1 MTKPPA
7 TPDPNPNPETGS
19 LVSPA
24 AMGGIVGGKGF
35 DFQTRYTVCHL
46 PLWLQDGAFHQIFSE
61 GTGDIDIRYLQNGK
75 STRKHIETKD
85 HEVTPSEFKEV
96 IETFRGFDMG
106 MPGVYQHF
114 TLACPS
120 LSAQM
125 RPVETGLARLRGAKP
140 FYDDSIS
147 ALAATRDDVDERMR
161 KHGLSQEQ
169 IQFIHDKVFIEVGHG
184 DLSHDE
190 RALEL
195 FIARLLN
202 HPEFAGKI
210 RAMVQPAYA
219 ELLRRVSA
227 SKGVVLDK
235 ALIEGILRSAVL
247 ADLSQEATVTVWI
260 HNWTK
265 EAFDPP
271 ADYELDWTAHF
282 DRTSRRVP
290 PSDVWNNHLVP
301 QLDALRKQIMT
312 AGAVRTIRL
321 RGKCALSTGVAL
333 GATFPA
339 VGGWRLEIPQPPAK
353 EPWRSDATPTPGYAL
368 QEEIIEVRSDGA
380 DLVLGL
386 NIRGDGRVDVMRY
399 IETTGQAP
407 NAFVFMSPPSQ
418 GAQSIGGA
426 EDACAMT
433 RAVRDRL
440 GEILKARQLRVT
452 RLFFYGPFALSV
464 FLGQQLT
471 SIGQVQLFEYQ
482 DPSYVPSCLLR
493 T

>member
-1 MTKPPA
+1 MEA
-7 TPDPNPNPETGS
+7 
-19 LVSPA
+19 
-24 AMGGIVGGKGF
+24 
-35 DFQTRYTVCHL
+35 
-46 PLWLQDGAFHQIFSE
+46 
-61 GTGDIDIRYLQNGK
+61 
-75 STRKHIETKD
+75 
-85 HEVTPSEFKEV
+85 
-96 IETFRGFDMG
+96 
-106 MPGVYQHF
+106 
-114 TLACPS
+114 
-120 LSAQM
+120 
-125 RPVETGLARLRGAKP
+125 GLARLRGAKP
-140 FYDDSIS
+140 FYDDAAS
-147 ALAATRDDVDERMR
+147 ALDATRDDVDERMR
-161 KHGLSQEQ
+161 KHDLTEEQ

-195 FIARLLN
+195 FIARLLA

-235 ALIEGILRSAVL
+235 PLIESILRSAVL
-247 ADLSQEATVTVWI
+247 VDLSQEASVTVSI

-265 EAFDPP
+265 ETFDPP
-271 ADYELDWTAHF
+271 ADYELDWTANF
-282 DRTSRRVP
+282 DRASRRVP
-290 PSDVWNNHLVP
+290 PPDVWNSDLVP

-312 AGAVRTIRL
+312 TGAMRTIRL

-339 VGGWRLEIPQPPAK
+339 VGGWTFEIPQPPAQQH
-353 EPWRSDATPTPGYAL
+353 WRSDATPTPGYAL
-368 QEEIIEVRSDGA
+368 QEEIIEGRPDGA

-407 NAFVFMSPPSQ
+407 NAFVYMSPPSQ

-426 EDACAMT
+426 EDGCSMA

-440 GEILKARQLRVT
+440 GEILKARQLRMT

-464 FLGQQLT
+464 FVGQQLT
-471 SIGQVQLFEYQ
+471 SIGKIQLFEYQ
-482 DPSYVPSCLLR
+482 DPGYVPSCLLR

>member
-1 MTKPPA
+1 MAKSPS
-7 TPDPNPNPETGS
+7 TPGS
-19 LVSPA
+19 LVSPT

-46 PLWLQDGAFHQIFSE
+46 PLWLQHGGFHQIFSE
-61 GTGDIDIRYLQNGK
+61 GTGDIDVRYVENGK
-75 STRKHIETKD
+75 STRQHIQTKD
-85 HEVTPSEFKEV
+85 HDVTPSEFKDV
-96 IETFRGFDMG
+96 IETFRAIDAG
-106 MPGVYQHF
+106 MAGVYERF

-120 LSAQM
+120 LSAQL
-125 RPVETGLARLRGAKP
+125 RPVETGLARLRHATP
-140 FYDDSIS
+140 FYEDAPS
-147 ALAATRDDVDERMR
+147 ALAPTKADVDERMR
-161 KHGLSQEQ
+161 DHGLNDEQ
-169 IQFIHDKVFIEVGHG
+169 VQFVHDKVFFDVGHG

-190 RALEL
+190 RALEI
-195 FIARLLN
+195 FIARLLS

-219 ELLRRVSA
+219 ELIRRVSG
-227 SKGVVLDK
+227 SKGLVLER
-235 ALIEGILRSAVL
+235 ASIEGFLRSAVL
-247 ADLSQEATVTVWI
+247 ASLSQEASVTVWI
-260 HNWTK
+260 QNWTK
-265 EAFDPP
+265 ETFDPP
-271 ADYELDWTAHF
+271 ADYELDWSSHF
-282 DRTSRRVP
+282 DRASRRVP
-290 PSDVWNNHLVP
+290 IPDVWNDDLIP
-301 QLDALRKQIMT
+301 QLDALRKQIMA

-339 VGGWRLEIPQPPAK
+339 VGGWTFEIPQPPAK
-353 EPWRSDATPTPGYAL
+353 EPWRSGAAPTAGYTL
-368 QEEIIEVRSDGA
+368 QEEITEGRADGT

-386 NIRGDGRVDVMRY
+386 NIRGDGRLDVMRY
-399 IETTGQAP
+399 IAGTGPAP
-407 NAFVFMSPPSQ
+407 NAFVFMSPPTQ

-426 EDACAMT
+426 EDACAMA

-482 DPSYVPSCLLR
+482 DPGYVPSCLLR

>member
-1 MTKPPA
+1 MPKPPY
-7 TPDPNPNPETGS
+7 NPGS

-46 PLWLQDGAFHQIFSE
+46 PLWLQHGGFHQIFSE
-61 GTGDIDIRYLQNGK
+61 GTGDIDIRYVENGK
-75 STRKHIETKD
+75 STRQHIQTKD
-85 HEVTPSEFKEV
+85 HDVTPGEFNDV
-96 IETFRGFDMG
+96 IETFRAIDAG
-106 MPGVYQHF
+106 MPGVYERF
-114 TLACPS
+114 TLVCPS
-120 LSAQM
+120 LSAQL
-125 RPVETGLARLRGAKP
+125 RPVETGLARLRHANP
-140 FYDDSIS
+140 FYDDAPS
-147 ALAATRDDVDERMR
+147 ALAPTKADVDQRMR
-161 KHGLSQEQ
+161 DHGLGEEQ
-169 IQFIHDKVFIEVGHG
+169 IQYIYDKVFIDVGYG

-190 RALEL
+190 RALEI
-195 FIARLLN
+195 FIARLLS

-219 ELLRRVSA
+219 ELIRRVGA

-235 ALIEGILRSAVL
+235 ASIEGFLRSAVL
-247 ADLSQEATVTVWI
+247 ANLSQEASVTVWI

-265 EAFDPP
+265 ETFDPP

-282 DRTSRRVP
+282 DRASRRVP
-290 PSDVWNNHLVP
+290 SPDIWNTDITP
-301 QLDALRKQIMT
+301 QLDALRKKIIT

-321 RGKCALSTGVAL
+321 SGKCALSTGVAL

-339 VGGWRLEIPQPPAK
+339 VGGWTFEIQQPPAK
-353 EPWRSDATPTPGYAL
+353 EAWQSGATPTAGYVL
-368 QEEIIEVRSDGA
+368 QEEVTEGKPDGT

-386 NIRGDGRVDVMRY
+386 NIRGDGRQDVVRY
-399 IETTGQAP
+399 VESTGQIP
-407 NAFVFMSPPSQ
+407 NAFVFLSPPSQ
-418 GAQSIGGA
+418 GAQSIGGT
-426 EDACAMT
+426 EDAVAMA
-433 RAVRDRL
+433 RAVRERL
-440 GEILKARQLRVT
+440 GVILKARQLRST

-482 DPSYVPSCLLR
+482 DPGYVPSCALR